1 MENYNDIIDKLSNWN
16 FKKIVL
22 FPEGS
27 NYVFLVKL
35 QSDKNHK
42 DEIFAIYKPVSGER
56 PLRDFPDRSLY
67 LREKFAWIISTQL
80 GWPNLPPLVIR
91 DGPYGL
97 GSLQFY
103 VNSFTT
109 KNYFTERDSRLE
121 DFIYIAAFD
130 VLVNNSDRKASSCLI
145 DKNDKKI
152 WAIDHGLTFN
162 YFSRIR
168 TVMFEFIGRKYPL
181 EIIDNI
187 NKLVYLLENDKN
199 FIGDTNKYIS
209 DLELKSLINRG
220 KNMVETGSFPNLDS
234 QTNIPWP
241 LL

>member
-35 QSDKNHK
+35 QSDKNHI

-130 VLVNNSDRKASSCLI
+130 VLVNNSDRKGSSCLI
-145 DKNDKKI
+145 DKNDKLASETTREFHEWIHTGALYTLVPDRLITLKFLSI
-152 WAIDHGLTFN
+152 IFSFSFIDL
-162 YFSRIR
+162 
-168 TVMFEFIGRKYPL
+168 
-181 EIIDNI
+181 
-187 NKLVYLLENDKN
+187 
-199 FIGDTNKYIS
+199 
-209 DLELKSLINRG
+209 
-220 KNMVETGSFPNLDS
+220 
-234 QTNIPWP
+234 
-241 LL
+241 

>member
-1 MENYNDIIDKLSNWN
+1 MENYNDIIEKLSNWN

-42 DEIFAIYKPVSGER
+42 DEILAIYKPVSGER
-56 PLRDFPDRSLY
+56 PLRDFPNRSLY
-67 LREKFAWIISTQL
+67 LREKFAWIISIEL

-91 DGPYGL
+91 DGAYGL

-103 VNSFTT
+103 VNSFTS

-130 VLVNNSDRKASSCLI
+130 VLVNNSDRKGSSCLI
-145 DKNDKKI
+145 DISDNKI

-168 TVMFEFIGRKYPL
+168 TVMFEFIDRKYPL
-181 EIIDNI
+181 KIIDNI
-187 NKLVYLLENDKN
+187 TKLIYLLENDKK
-199 FIGDTNKYIS
+199 FINYANKYIT

-220 KNMVETGSFPNLDS
+220 KNMIEKQTFPNLDS

>member
-1 MENYNDIIDKLSNWN
+1 MENYNDIIEKLSNWN

-42 DEIFAIYKPVSGER
+42 DEILAIYKPVSGER
-56 PLRDFPDRSLY
+56 PLRDFPNRSLY
-67 LREKFAWIISTQL
+67 LREKFAWIISIEL

-103 VNSFTT
+103 VNSFTS

-130 VLVNNSDRKASSCLI
+130 VLVNNSDRKVVHVL
-145 DKNDKKI
+145 
-152 WAIDHGLTFN
+152 
-162 YFSRIR
+162 
-168 TVMFEFIGRKYPL
+168 
-181 EIIDNI
+181 
-187 NKLVYLLENDKN
+187 
-199 FIGDTNKYIS
+199 
-209 DLELKSLINRG
+209 
-220 KNMVETGSFPNLDS
+220 
-234 QTNIPWP
+234 
-241 LL
+241 